1 MARRGGKAANRKA
14 KQRKTQRAASAAS
27 GPVARPSV
35 PGPALPIE
43 PSASA
48 PTVAAVAPTAPVV
61 REPARRPSRDPR
73 AMIAGSSRLGERA
86 LEEYHY
92 VKRDLRNIG
101 VLLVIMI
108 VLLIAAFVVFNV
120 LGLTK
125 TP

>member
-1 MARRGGKAANRKA
+1 
-14 KQRKTQRAASAAS
+14 
-27 GPVARPSV
+27 
-35 PGPALPIE
+35 
-43 PSASA
+43 
-48 PTVAAVAPTAPVV
+48 
-61 REPARRPSRDPR
+61 
-73 AMIAGSSRLGERA
+73 MIAGSSRLGERA

-108 VLLIAAFVVFNV
+108 VLLIAAFIVFNV